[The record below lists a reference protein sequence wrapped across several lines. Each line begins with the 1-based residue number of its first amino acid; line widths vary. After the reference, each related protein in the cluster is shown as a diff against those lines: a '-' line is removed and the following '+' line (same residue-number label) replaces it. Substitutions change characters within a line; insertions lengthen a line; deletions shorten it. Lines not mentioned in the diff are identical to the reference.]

1 MASASVER
9 RYDVQNGYWYG
20 PFTFGEYLEYHRHD
34 REEATK
40 AWAAASIN
48 MPLHA
53 RRGSQSDK
61 ELQQATAAAL
71 ISAEGAAGAAAG
83 AATGDTANVTA
94 NATADAAAQA
104 ITWTPLAPAP
114 ADVMPE
120 SQRPKVAR
128 RTSGVVIKSEY
139 LLKDPR
145 RKKGFL
151 RLFARPERRLFYL
164 HEEKLEWYRVR
175 KINASEQGFE
185 FRGSMAL
192 IGAHI
197 KRKNNSLTVVSKG
210 ERLVLRDI
218 GYLDHLGEWR
228 AAIQEQLNQQPMAE
242 KVYWTLTA
250 FDDGLA
256 HALGASTIRLVS
268 SAWFLDQKAGFR
280 LPYRQELEK
289 EERSG
294 VIPSPLLSPRDAV
307 ALLRQGRRCVGAV
320 THGWLSPGD
329 PDPEGR
335 RVQVLQK
342 ALRAR
347 PHIVSFFFECVS

>member
-1 MASASVER
+1 
-9 RYDVQNGYWYG
+9 
-20 PFTFGEYLEYHRHD
+20 
-34 REEATK
+34 
-40 AWAAASIN
+40 
-48 MPLHA
+48 
-53 RRGSQSDK
+53 
-61 ELQQATAAAL
+61 
-71 ISAEGAAGAAAG
+71 
-83 AATGDTANVTA
+83 
-94 NATADAAAQA
+94 
-104 ITWTPLAPAP
+104 
-114 ADVMPE
+114 
-120 SQRPKVAR
+120 
-128 RTSGVVIKSEY
+128 
-139 LLKDPR
+139 
-145 RKKGFL
+145 
-151 RLFARPERRLFYL
+151 
-164 HEEKLEWYRVR
+164 
-175 KINASEQGFE
+175 
-185 FRGSMAL
+185 
-192 IGAHI
+192 
-197 KRKNNSLTVVSKG
+197 
-210 ERLVLRDI
+210 
-218 GYLDHLGEWR
+218 
-228 AAIQEQLNQQPMAE
+228 MAE

-307 ALLRQGRRCVGAV
+307 ALLRQGSRCVGAV